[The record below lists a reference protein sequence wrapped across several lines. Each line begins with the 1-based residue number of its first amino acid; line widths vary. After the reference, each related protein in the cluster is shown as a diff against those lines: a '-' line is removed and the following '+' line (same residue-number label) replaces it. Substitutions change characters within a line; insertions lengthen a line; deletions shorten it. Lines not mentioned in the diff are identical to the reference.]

1 METLFK
7 NARILRRPSSG
18 IVEEGE
24 LLVSGTRISYVGRK
38 APSRPYDRVVD
49 CRGGLLMPGF
59 KDAHA
64 HSAMVFAR
72 SASDDLPLDRWL
84 NERIFPLEANL
95 APGDVLALSKVAIL
109 EYLSG
114 GITAA
119 ADMYYFPEEIAEA
132 GLRTGF
138 RFLVVGTPKEDGEG
152 MEEFMGLLRK
162 WNSLPDSLVRFV
174 PGFHA
179 EYTATERMLLALSKA
194 SHELRMPV
202 WAHNSETARE
212 VEECRRRHRGMSP
225 TEYMD
230 SLGLFD
236 YGGGGYHCVHFSE
249 SDMEIFRRRGCH
261 AVSCPGSNSK
271 LASGIAPLSEFHEKG
286 ISLALGTDGAGSNNA
301 LDMFYEMRLSAV
313 LQKLRLQRAD
323 AFDGLLALEAA
334 TEGGARAMG
343 LEDSLYLEEGQ
354 KADLVLIDLDRPEMR
369 PLNDIA
375 RNLVYSGSRDAVRL
389 TMVDGKILYE
399 DGEFHVGERAEDI
412 YRKAEEVTHRLLFES
427 ETA

>member
-38 APSRPYDRVVD
+38 APSRPYDRVID

-84 NERIFPLEANL
+84 NERIFPLEEHL
-95 APGDVLALSKVAIL
+95 SPGDVLALSKVAIL

-179 EYTATERMLLALSKA
+179 EYTARERMLLALSKA

-261 AVSCPGSNSK
+261 VVSCPGSNSK
-271 LASGIAPLSEFHEKG
+271 LASGIAPLSEFREKG

-343 LEDSLYLEEGQ
+343 LADSLFLEEGQ

-389 TMVDGKILYE
+389 TMVDGKVLYE
-399 DGEFHVGERAEDI
+399 DGEFHVGERPEEI
-412 YRKAEEVTHRLLFES
+412 YRKAEEVTHRLLSES
-427 ETA
+427 ESA

>member
-1 METLFK
+1 MKTLLK
-7 NARILRRPSSG
+7 NARILSLEKDFS
-18 IVEEGE
+18 IVEGDV
-24 LLVSGTRISYVGRK
+24 LVEYGAIKKIGKNLPAKGVDKT
-38 APSRPYDRVVD
+38 VD
-49 CRGGLLMPGF
+49 CRGGLRLPGR
-59 KDAHA
+59 KNAHTHTA
-64 HSAMVFAR
+64 RTYAR
-72 SASDDLPLDRWL
+72 SASDDLPLHDWL
-84 NERIFPLEANL
+84 FKRIFPLEGL
-95 APGDVLALSKVAIL
+95 IKPEDQYYLSRLAIL
-109 EYLSG
+109 EYLTS
-114 GITAA
+114 GITACF
-119 ADMYYFPEEIAEA
+119 DMYYNPLEMARAAKEMGFKAVLLGTVTKERESVAEMVESYRKIND
-132 GLRTGF
+132 GNP
-138 RFLVVGTPKEDGEG
+138 LVSYQ
-152 MEEFMGLLRK
+152 L
-162 WNSLPDSLVRFV
+162 
-174 PGFHA
+174 GFHA
-179 EYTATERMLLALSKA
+179 EYTARERMLLALSKA

-249 SDMEIFRRRGCH
+249 SDMEIFKRRGCH

-334 TEGGARAMG
+334 TEGGARAMD
-343 LEDSLYLEEGQ
+343 LADSLFLEEGQ

-412 YRKAEEVTHRLLFES
+412 YRKAEEVTHRLLSES
-427 ETA
+427 ESA